1 MKVIIL
7 KEIQESGERELK
19 ITIIE
24 QLIVH
29 LPTKCNEQNTQEY
42 SWLRNNMRKIDQS
55 RLPWIYL
62 ILCIIIVHRPLPP
75 PTFLQTKVF
84 LVVLL
89 RFVETGLCELLWVA
103 Y

>member
-1 MKVIIL
+1 
-7 KEIQESGERELK
+7 
-19 ITIIE
+19 
-24 QLIVH
+24 
-29 LPTKCNEQNTQEY
+29 
-42 SWLRNNMRKIDQS
+42 MRKIDQS

-89 RFVETGLCELLWVA
+89 RFVETGLCELL
-103 Y
+103 

>member
-19 ITIIE
+19 ITIE

-42 SWLRNNMRKIDQS
+42 S
-55 RLPWIYL
+55 
-62 ILCIIIVHRPLPP
+62 
-75 PTFLQTKVF
+75 
-84 LVVLL
+84 
-89 RFVETGLCELLWVA
+89 
-103 Y
+103 

>member
-1 MKVIIL
+1 MRVIIL

-42 SWLRNNMRKIDQS
+42 S
-55 RLPWIYL
+55 
-62 ILCIIIVHRPLPP
+62 
-75 PTFLQTKVF
+75 
-84 LVVLL
+84 
-89 RFVETGLCELLWVA
+89 
-103 Y
+103 

>member
-1 MKVIIL
+1 
-7 KEIQESGERELK
+7 
-19 ITIIE
+19 
-24 QLIVH
+24 
-29 LPTKCNEQNTQEY
+29 
-42 SWLRNNMRKIDQS
+42 MRKIDQS

-89 RFVETGLCELLWVA
+89 RFVETGLCELSSILTKSPGLCEVLLVV